1 MTKGFPYFLECNDN
15 HDFEVKYLDFDR
27 RLNKGHK
34 IYSNFKTRQE
44 AVHQARIDFAFEN
57 GLHGLHRRG
66 KILHIY

>member
-1 MTKGFPYFLECNDN
+1 M
-15 HDFEVKYLDFDR
+15 KYLEFDR

-44 AVHQARIDFAFEN
+44 VVFQAIIDFAFQN

-66 KILHIY
+66 KILHLLTNSKQF